1 VGGYAPRALEDSVRS
16 RRRSGGV
23 VRPLNFTVRHPMW
36 RRCVFL
42 AVLVALLT
50 AADAPWP
57 NNLGSLLGIM
67 KSQSIDP
74 APIALSAVGEVQGRK
89 LLLKFH
95 LTNISTQVLWFSNWD
110 LPWGHPDSIKFVALA
125 VDGHAVQPPGIIFD
139 LCCDTYPI
147 FSVSPNHSLD
157 GMYNLNQRLG
167 NAAPADADLAIVWV
181 YPVKTGGFKNRE
193 GIVSGVT
200 WIHTPK

>member
-1 VGGYAPRALEDSVRS
+1 MGGGAPRALEESMRS
-16 RRRSGGV
+16 RRAGCACA
-23 VRPLNFTVRHPMW
+23 RPLKLTVRHPMW

-42 AVLVALLT
+42 PILVALLT

-57 NNLGSLLGIM
+57 NNLGSLLSIM
-67 KSQSIDP
+67 KSQSINP
-74 APIALSAVGEVQGRK
+74 ATIALSGVGEVQGRT

-95 LTNISTQVLWFSNWD
+95 LTNISTQVLWFSKWG
-110 LPWGHPDSIKFVALA
+110 LPWGHPDSIRFVALT

-147 FSVSPNHSLD
+147 FSVSPNDSLD
-157 GMYNLNQRLG
+157 GTYNLNQRLG

-181 YPVKTGGFKNRE
+181 YPVKTGGSK